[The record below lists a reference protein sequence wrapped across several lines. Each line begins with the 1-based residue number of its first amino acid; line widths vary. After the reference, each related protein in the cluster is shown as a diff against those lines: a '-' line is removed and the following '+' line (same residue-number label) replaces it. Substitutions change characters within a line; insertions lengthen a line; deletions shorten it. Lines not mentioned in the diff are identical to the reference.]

1 MSLLLVSQKGQ
12 IMNNNIIF
20 NKNMLSLSSRNNKL
34 AISLGNIEPSQ
45 MVSFKKSKKG
55 PIIPILKMGAQE
67 RPLHS
72 TIDPEREGLRYY
84 SKSKA
89 SGYIV
94 FLGLGAAYHIR
105 PFLEQSDISEILII
119 DKDISLFKAL
129 LSNLDLS
136 QFILNSRVKFLIDPD
151 SETVKKYLLSN
162 YLPAVSGN
170 LHILNLRSRFS
181 IEETYFT
188 GILTGIEDLL
198 ESLSDD
204 FSVQSHFGER
214 WFINTLSNLKTAQS
228 VKNILPPIK
237 KALITGAGPSLEFQ
251 LPSLKKH
258 RKSSFLIATDT
269 SLPFLIKN
277 QIKPD
282 LVISIDCQH
291 ITFHHFFAGFPKDV
305 PLVLDLASPAWLTRQ
320 SDNIVFFTSGHPF
333 SRFVNSNWRS
343 FPYIDTSGGNVSHA
357 AISLADKLG
366 AKEILLYGVDFSYPQ
381 GKSYARGTYLY
392 PYFMSTSNRFITSES
407 SFVSFIFYNKKTV
420 TKQKPH
426 GISYT
431 TTPMISYKQRLEK
444 ASIDLNAKIIQIEG
458 LGELIQLPERD
469 ITYHDRSNITPFFSA
484 GSSSNNWTDFL
495 KEYRKKLNKLP
506 EPGIS
511 LSEYY
516 SRLNPSQKD
525 LCTTLFPAAAALRRS
540 GKNEANGAMILK
552 DAIKWTITL
561 IDSYLT

>member
-1 MSLLLVSQKGQ
+1 MMDNL
-12 IMNNNIIF
+12 IY
-20 NKNMLSLSSRNNKL
+20 NKNMLSLSSRNNQL
-34 AISLGNIEPSQ
+34 AVDLANVEESDI
-45 MVSFKKSKKG
+45 VSFKKSKKG
-55 PIIPILKMGAQE
+55 PIIPIINKDNQE

-84 SKSKA
+84 SNSKA
-89 SGYIV
+89 NGYIV
-94 FLGLGAAYHIR
+94 FLGLGAAYHIK
-105 PFLEQSDISEILII
+105 PFLNQSDISEILII
-119 DKDISLFKAL
+119 DKDIALFKAI
-129 LSNLDLS
+129 LSNIDLS
-136 QFILNSRVKFLIDPD
+136 QFILNRRVKFLIDPD
-151 SETVKKYLLSN
+151 SSNVKEYLLLN

-188 GILTGIEDLL
+188 TILAGIEELL
-198 ESLSDD
+198 ELLSAD
-204 FSVQSHFGER
+204 FSVQSHFGKR

-237 KALITGAGPSLEFQ
+237 KAIITGAGPSLESQ
-251 LPSLKKH
+251 LPSLKEH

-277 QIKPD
+277 EIKPD

-333 SRFVNSNWRS
+333 SQFVNGNWRS

-366 AKEILLYGVDFSYPQ
+366 AKKILLYGVDFSYPQ

-392 PYFMSTSNRFITSES
+392 PYFMSTSNRFTSTES

-420 TKQKPH
+420 TKQTKD
-426 GISYT
+426 GIIYT
-431 TTPMISYKQRLEK
+431 TTPMISYKERLEK
-444 ASIDLNAKIIQIEG
+444 ASISLNAKIIQFGGIG
-458 LGELIQLPERD
+458 VPIKLPEKN
-469 ITYHDRSNITPFFSA
+469 ISEYKRSNITPFFSA
-484 GSSSNNWTDFL
+484 GSSSNNWIDFL
-495 KEYRKKLNKLP
+495 KEYSNKLKNLP
-506 EPGIS
+506 EPGVS

-516 SRLNPSQKD
+516 SKLTSSQKN

-540 GKNEANGAMILK
+540 GKNDINGAMILK
-552 DAIKWTITL
+552 QAITWTIQQIEKHT
-561 IDSYLT
+561 S

>member
-1 MSLLLVSQKGQ
+1 MSDNL
-12 IMNNNIIF
+12 IF
-20 NKNMLSLSSRNNKL
+20 NKNMLSLSSRNNQL
-34 AISLGNIEPSQ
+34 AVDLSNVEESEMI
-45 MVSFKKSKKG
+45 SFKKSKKG
-55 PIIPILKMGAQE
+55 PIIPIIKNGNQE

-72 TIDPEREGLRYY
+72 TIDPVREGFRYY
-84 SKSKA
+84 SNSKA
-89 SGYIV
+89 NGYIV
-94 FLGLGAAYHIR
+94 FLGLGAAYHIK
-105 PFLEQSDISEILII
+105 PFLDQSDISEILII
-119 DKDISLFKAL
+119 DKDITLFKSI

-151 SETVKKYLLSN
+151 SNTVKEYLLSN

-188 GILTGIEDLL
+188 GILTGIEELL

-204 FSVQSHFGER
+204 FSVQSHFGKR

-237 KALITGAGPSLEFQ
+237 KAIITGAGPSLEFQ

-258 RKSSFLIATDT
+258 RENSFLIATDT

-277 QIKPD
+277 KIKPD

-333 SRFVNSNWRS
+333 SQFVNGNWRS

-392 PYFMSTSNRFITSES
+392 PYFMSTSNRFTTTES
-407 SFVSFIFYNKKTV
+407 SFVSFIFYNKKIV
-420 TKQKPH
+420 TKQTKY

-431 TTPMISYKQRLEK
+431 TTPMISYKERLEK
-444 ASIDLNAKIIQIEG
+444 ASISLNAQIIQ
-458 LGELIQLPERD
+458 LGGIGVPIKLPEKD
-469 ITYHDRSNITPFFSA
+469 ISYYKRSNITPFFAA
-484 GSSSNNWTDFL
+484 GSSSNNWIDFL
-495 KEYRKKLNKLP
+495 KEYSQKLKNLP
-506 EPGIS
+506 DPGVS

-516 SRLNPSQKD
+516 SILTSSQKNI
-525 LCTTLFPAAAALRRS
+525 CTTLFPAAAALRRS
-540 GKNEANGAMILK
+540 GKNDVNGAMILK
-552 DAIKWTITL
+552 HAITWTMQQ
-561 IDSYLT
+561 IDTYIS

>member
-1 MSLLLVSQKGQ
+1 M
-12 IMNNNIIF
+12 NNIIF
-20 NKNMLSLSSRNNKL
+20 NKNMLSLSSRNNQL
-34 AISLGNIEPSQ
+34 AIELGKVNGSEKVIIR
-45 MVSFKKSKKG
+45 KSKKG
-55 PIIPILKMGAQE
+55 SLIPIIKTGSQE

-84 SKSKA
+84 SNSKA

-94 FLGLGAAYHIR
+94 FLGLGAAYHIK
-105 PFLEQSDISEILII
+105 PFLKQADISEILII
-119 DKDISLFKAL
+119 DKDITLLKTV
-129 LSNLDLS
+129 LSNIDLS
-136 QFILNSRVKFLIDPD
+136 QFILNSRIKFLIDPNP
-151 SETVKKYLLSN
+151 ETVKEYLLSN

-170 LHILNLRSRFS
+170 LHILNLRSRFI
-181 IEETYFT
+181 IEESYFN
-188 GILTGIEDLL
+188 GILACIENLL

-204 FSVQSHFGER
+204 FSVQSHFGKR

-237 KALITGAGPSLEFQ
+237 RALITGAGPSLENQ
-251 LPSLKKH
+251 LPSLKKY
-258 RKSSFLIATDT
+258 RENSFLIATDT
-269 SLPFLIKN
+269 SLPFLLKN
-277 QIKPD
+277 KLKPD

-320 SDNIVFFTSGHPF
+320 AENIVFFTSGHPF

-366 AKEILLYGVDFSYPQ
+366 AKEIFLFGIDFSYPK

-392 PYFMSTSNRFITSES
+392 PHFMSTSNRIDTSES

-420 TKQKPH
+420 SKQKSF

-431 TTPMISYKQRLEK
+431 TAPMISYKQRLEK
-444 ASIDLNAKIIQIEG
+444 ASINLNAKIIQIEG
-458 LGELIQLPERD
+458 LGEPMELQKKDLTSHNI
-469 ITYHDRSNITPFFSA
+469 SNITPFFSA
-484 GSSSNNWTDFL
+484 GSTSNSWNEFL
-495 KEYRKKLNKLP
+495 NDYSEKLKNLP
-506 EPGIS
+506 APGIS

-516 SRLNPSQKD
+516 SRLNSDQKN
-525 LCTTLFPAAAALRRS
+525 LCTTLYPSAAALRRS
-540 GKNEANGAMILK
+540 GNNKVNGAMILK
-552 DAIKWTITL
+552 DAIDWTIHQ
-561 IDSYLT
+561 INDYLP

>member
-1 MSLLLVSQKGQ
+1 MRDNL
-12 IMNNNIIF
+12 IF

-119 DKDISLFKAL
+119 DKDISLFKAI
-129 LSNLDLS
+129 LSHLDLS

-188 GILTGIEDLL
+188 AILAGIEELL
-198 ESLSDD
+198 ESLSAD
-204 FSVQSHFGER
+204 FSVQSHFGKR
-214 WFINTLSNLKTAQS
+214 WFINTISNLKTAQS
-228 VKNILPPIK
+228 AKNILPPIK
-237 KALITGAGPSLEFQ
+237 RAIITGAGPSLEFQ
-251 LPSLKKH
+251 MASLIKNKE
-258 RKSSFLIATDT
+258 SSFLIATDT

-277 QIKPD
+277 KIKPD

-291 ITFHHFFAGFPKDV
+291 ITFHHFFAGIPKEI

-333 SRFVNSNWRS
+333 SQYVNGNLRS

-366 AKEILLYGVDFSYPQ
+366 AKEILLYGVDFSYPE

-392 PYFMSTSNRFITSES
+392 PYFMSTSNRFTTTES
-407 SFVSFIFYNKKTV
+407 SFVSFIFYNKQTV
-420 TKQKPH
+420 TKQTKY

-431 TTPMISYKQRLEK
+431 TTPMISYKERLEK
-444 ASIDLNAKIIQIEG
+444 ASISLNAKIIQ
-458 LGELIQLPERD
+458 LGGIGVPIKLPEKNISD
-469 ITYHDRSNITPFFSA
+469 YKSSNITPFFSA
-484 GSSSNNWTDFL
+484 GSSSNSWIDFL
-495 KEYRKKLNKLP
+495 KEYSEKLKKLP
-506 EPGIS
+506 DPGVS

-516 SRLNPSQKD
+516 AKLTSSQKN

-540 GKNEANGAMILK
+540 GNDHANGAMILK
-552 DAIKWTITL
+552 HAIIWTIKQIETF
-561 IDSYLT
+561 IS